1 MWQLAETKDS
11 RIAQYSFGRSIS
23 QLGMTVFSCTSA
35 RKGKKIFGND
45 PDPEKEYVLDSQ
57 TDLVKAHI
65 AANPNGK
72 VAAMEDV
79 IREIGIYNQVHY
91 RTVMFGSTW
100 KSDSLKPAH
109 LSIVYHNGAYTHMR
123 MPGIARLTSLEDDGV
138 AACSGLDDLST
149 VNRVAHVIKEPTSF
163 TPHGVGSILVPMFDV
178 WYHKTRLA
186 QHLPF
191 LVSEPDEVQI
201 NVTKPT
207 VIVEFTKEEP
217 DVKSFTTS
225 WMNQIEEG
233 LIEIVNR

>member
-1 MWQLAETKDS
+1 MWQLAETQDS

-57 TDLVKAHI
+57 NDLVKAHI
-65 AANPNGK
+65 ADNPNGK

-109 LSIVYHNGAYTHMR
+109 LSIIYHSGAYTHMR
-123 MPGIARLTSLEDDGV
+123 MPGIARLTSLGDNGV
-138 AACSGLDDLST
+138 IACSGLDDLST
-149 VNRVAHVIKEPTSF
+149 VNRIAHVIKEPSAF
-163 TPHGVGSILVPMFDV
+163 TPRSVGSILVPMFDV

-201 NVTKPT
+201 NVSKPT

-217 DVKSFTTS
+217 DVKSYTTS

>member
-1 MWQLAETKDS
+1 MQYYATTKDS

-23 QLGMTVFSCTSA
+23 QSGMTVFSCTSA
-35 RKGKKIFGND
+35 NKGKKIFGND
-45 PDPEKEYVLDSQ
+45 LDPVKEYVLDSQ

-65 AANPNGK
+65 AENPKGK

-91 RTVMFGSTW
+91 RTVTFGSTW

-109 LSIVYHNGAYTHMR
+109 LSIVYHDGAYTHMR
-123 MPGIARLTSLEDDGV
+123 MPGIARLTSLEDNGV
-138 AACSGLDDLST
+138 IACSGLDDSST
-149 VNRVAHVIKEPTSF
+149 VNRIVHNIKEPSAF
-163 TPHGVGSILVPMFDV
+163 TPRSVGNILVPMFDV

-191 LVSEPDEVQI
+191 VISEPDEVQI

>member
-1 MWQLAETKDS
+1 
-11 RIAQYSFGRSIS
+11 
-23 QLGMTVFSCTSA
+23 
-35 RKGKKIFGND
+35 
-45 PDPEKEYVLDSQ
+45 
-57 TDLVKAHI
+57 
-65 AANPNGK
+65 
-72 VAAMEDV
+72 
-79 IREIGIYNQVHY
+79 
-91 RTVMFGSTW
+91 
-100 KSDSLKPAH
+100 
-109 LSIVYHNGAYTHMR
+109 MR

>member
-1 MWQLAETKDS
+1 MQYYATTKDS

-23 QLGMTVFSCTSA
+23 QSGMTVFSCTSA
-35 RKGKKIFGND
+35 NKGKKIFGND
-45 PDPEKEYVLDSQ
+45 LDPVKEYVLDSQ

-65 AANPNGK
+65 AENPKGK

-91 RTVMFGSTW
+91 RTVTFGSTW

-109 LSIVYHNGAYTHMR
+109 LSIVYHDGAYTHMR
-123 MPGIARLTSLEDDGV
+123 MPGIARLTSLEDNGV
-138 AACSGLDDLST
+138 IACSGLDDSST
-149 VNRVAHVIKEPTSF
+149 VNRIVHNITEPSAF
-163 TPHGVGSILVPMFDV
+163 TPRSVGNILVPMFDV

-191 LVSEPDEVQI
+191 VISEPDEVQI